1 MYWIFNFIVTH
12 RRIFSLLLT
21 SLVSLLLITAPPVK
35 QAAALRFLSMTIF
48 FPLQITLSQTTK
60 IRNIFSENRRLKQ
73 EVITLSTEVA
83 RLKDASSENERLRDL
98 LHFTPKFSYTLL
110 PVRVIA
116 YDPSPAPKS
125 IVVSA
130 GKNDSV
136 AMWMPLVDEKGVV
149 GKVVQVMHRISL
161 VQLLKDPSNRTSVLF
176 RRTRTVGILE
186 TENGRDFFVRCR
198 IHEPINPGDT
208 LVTSGLGGIYPR
220 GLTVGI
226 TKRVDRIRDPLFK
239 LAMVNLTVD
248 FNRLAELF
256 VVRMAPQWAAFRS
269 ELDSI
274 EFNDD

>member
-1 MYWIFNFIVTH
+1 MLRSRVV
-12 RRIFSLLLT
+12 SLLLT

-48 FPLQITLSQTTK
+48 FPLQVVISQSTK
-60 IRNIFSENRRLKQ
+60 VRNIFSENRRLKQ
-73 EVITLSTEVA
+73 EVIRLSTTVA
-83 RLKDASSENERLRDL
+83 QLNDEASENDRLRNL
-98 LHFTPKFSYTLL
+98 LGFTPKFTYDLL

-116 YDPSPAPKS
+116 YDPSPAQKS

-130 GKNDSV
+130 GKNEGV

-161 VQLLKDPSNRTSVLF
+161 VQLLKDPSNRTSILF
-176 RRTRTVGILE
+176 RRTRTIGILE

-198 IHEPINPGDT
+198 SHESINTGDT
-208 LVTSGLGGIYPR
+208 IVTSGLGGIYPR

-226 TKRVDRIRDPLFK
+226 AQRIDKIHDPLFK
-239 LAMVNLTVD
+239 QVTVSLNVD
-248 FNRLAELF
+248 FDRLDELF
-256 VVRMAPQWAAFRS
+256 ILRMDPQWSAFRA

-274 EFNDD
+274 EFQDD